1 MLYVHRFKS
10 LSLNHKPKQT
20 KSRSQTKLNKTKQK
34 SNIFMN
40 YRILKF
46 SHITIFNELDKNLK
60 IQTIQIIFN
69 KIKNA
74 LQYFF

>member
-1 MLYVHRFKS
+1 
-10 LSLNHKPKQT
+10 
-20 KSRSQTKLNKTKQK
+20 
-34 SNIFMN
+34 MN